1 MSRTHKNTTTTT
13 TTTNITNNNSNNNSQ
28 RKRGHGF
35 ERQYG
40 TWDSLEGGREK
51 QKVI

>member
-13 TTTNITNNNSNNNSQ
+13 TTTNITNNNSQ

-51 QKVI
+51 QRVI